1 LEGLGPV
8 VQTRERG
15 RAGAVELRLIA
26 GPLPNAATAARLC
39 ATMTAAGAICA
50 PTMFDGQRLAGR

>member
-1 LEGLGPV
+1 MRV
-8 VQTRERG
+8 AVQTRERG
-15 RAGAVELRLIA
+15 RSVAVELRLIA